1 MAKRDKNLYWV
12 LIGKQR
18 KCVLKNF
25 PEKQI
30 TSEELRKLIN
40 NKTSFKLSLREISRH
55 LTSFSKRGLVKCLN
69 PNAPYNKFYF
79 ITANGKKV
87 KKEIEKMKWI

>member
-1 MAKRDKNLYWV
+1 M
-12 LIGKQR
+12 GKQR
-18 KCVLKNF
+18 KCVFRNF

-30 TSEELRKLIN
+30 TAEELRKIIN

-69 PNAPYNKFYF
+69 PSAPYNKYYS
-79 ITANGKKV
+79 ITANGKKI
-87 KKEIEKMKWI
+87 KEKVSNLV